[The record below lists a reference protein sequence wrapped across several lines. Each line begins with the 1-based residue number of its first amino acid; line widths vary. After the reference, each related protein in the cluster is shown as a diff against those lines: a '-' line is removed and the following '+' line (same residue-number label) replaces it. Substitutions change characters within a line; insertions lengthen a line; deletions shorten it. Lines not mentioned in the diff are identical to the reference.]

1 MKIVWKGI
9 AGENM
14 YDESGHFVIQG
25 SSSIEGQYLEYQD
38 TRRHVRAYKKMG
50 REILLLVQH
59 DISFCGTIL
68 TNFSQCE
75 LTLQLS
81 TTLSS

>member
-1 MKIVWKGI
+1 
-9 AGENM
+9 M
-14 YDESGHFVIQG
+14 YDESGHCIIQG

-38 TRRHVRAYKKMG
+38 TRRHVRAYKKNG
-50 REILLLVQH
+50 KENSLLLVQR
-59 DISFCGTIL
+59 DISFCGTVL